1 MKTIIIGDIHG
12 CDQMLHALLDKVK
25 LGPEDRLILLGDLFV
40 RGTESWEVYQSVQKL
55 DESMGERFVLLKG
68 NHDDYLLT
76 ENLSF
81 SERLMWDRVGRR
93 ATIKS
98 FKQHGCQME
107 EARPFLQTKCQI
119 FWQGENV
126 QAVHAGIKVN
136 PIENND
142 LYTLVHDHD
151 VVLQNKYSGPLTVVG
166 HIAIDFPTRFKGDG
180 KTTELLPPG
189 EWIPL
194 PKQGI
199 ICIDTGC
206 GKGGKLTGMII
217 EEDRFRLECV

>member
-12 CDQMLHALLDKVK
+12 CNQMLHALLDKVK
-25 LGPEDRLILLGDLFV
+25 PGPEDRLILLGDLFD
-40 RGTESWEVYQSVQKL
+40 RGAESWEVFQSVQEL
-55 DESMGERFVLLKG
+55 NESMGERFVLLKG
-68 NHDDYLLT
+68 NHEDYLLT

-81 SERLMWDRVGRR
+81 SQKLMWDRVGRR

-107 EARPFLQTKCQI
+107 DARPFLQTKCQT

-136 PIENND
+136 PIEIND
-142 LYTLVHDHD
+142 PYTLVHDHD
-151 VVLQNKYSGPLTVVG
+151 VVLQNKYSGLLTVVG
-166 HIAIDFPTRFKGDG
+166 HIAIDFPTMFKGDG
-180 KTTELLPPG
+180 ETTELLPPG
-189 EWIPL
+189 EWLLL